1 MLLLTVRN
9 MESVIISNEE
19 ETSVIYLDEEQLADI
34 VKLKVAG
41 IICNVTLMEW
51 DVAYDSPIENIYLI
65 H

>member
-1 MLLLTVRN
+1 MLLLIVRN
-9 MESVIISNEE
+9 MDSVIMSNTE
-19 ETSVIYLDEEQLADI
+19 ETVMIWCDADQIADI

-51 DVAYDSPIENIYLI
+51 DVKYESPIENIFLI